1 MKNGSLLEVD
11 QFLIYFFQKNYF
23 YAAFFKMSLKETV
36 GFEKGELSKEAFI
49 QLYKIE
55 AQRDDTDVNDISSR
69 LANMGFNKSLTI
81 DQVKL
86 IEEIDCLLK

>member
-1 MKNGSLLEVD
+1 MQPWITLFKHITL
-11 QFLIYFFQKNYF
+11 
-23 YAAFFKMSLKETV
+23 YAVLKHWIETV
-36 GFEKGELSKEAFI
+36 GFEKGELTKESFI

-81 DQVKL
+81 DQVDAYL
-86 IEEIDCLLK
+86 IG

>member
-1 MKNGSLLEVD
+1 MEVCRRLIKFSFNFAKKIIFTQHFKN
-11 QFLIYFFQKNYF
+11 F
-23 YAAFFKMSLKETV
+23 LKETV
-36 GFEKGELSKEAFI
+36 GFEKGELTKEAFI

-81 DQVKL
+81 DQVK
-86 IEEIDCLLK
+86 II